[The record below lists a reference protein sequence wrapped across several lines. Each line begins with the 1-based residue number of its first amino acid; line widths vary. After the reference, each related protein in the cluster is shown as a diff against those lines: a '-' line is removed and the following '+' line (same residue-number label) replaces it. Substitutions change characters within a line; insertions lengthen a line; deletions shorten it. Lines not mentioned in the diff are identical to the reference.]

1 MLERQARA
9 ALAIALSAAAVA
21 GCSSDDLKERWP
33 ELL

>member
-1 MLERQARA
+1 MLKRQARA
-9 ALAIALSAAAVA
+9 ALAIALSAVA